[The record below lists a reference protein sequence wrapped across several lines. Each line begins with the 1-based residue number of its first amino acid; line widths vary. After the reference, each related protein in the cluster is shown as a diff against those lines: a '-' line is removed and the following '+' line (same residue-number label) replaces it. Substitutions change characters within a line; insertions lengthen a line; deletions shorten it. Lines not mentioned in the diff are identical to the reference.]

1 MRKQAY
7 FENASYAEDDF
18 ELYDDFETSY
28 SEDGFGEF
36 SEASY
41 AEDDMEDEEDDEHIT
56 LEFDLNEGGLGLDI
70 FDEDGE
76 ELDLKDG
83 KEPDLNDTFLT
94 STFGEEDF
102 EEDEAHKDMTL
113 AEALKGLNSDE
124 GGLEDLSDELED
136 LGEEVKELSDEFG
149 DLKVSDLIPGTE
161 ISSDALDGEEDE
173 KETDYINDG
182 DLSKFMQYISSQ
194 YPHNIPSHDGTTTV
208 GCERAISFLDRLN
221 SQISKAIRE
230 DTDNVLDLGALEDVR
245 ASIMRDVIT
254 LKEHL
259 SNLKK
264 KLKDSGKKTASQD
277 VPLWNSPSGEK
288 VDLFAIKKQATT
300 PNNMVIS
307 VTPFERAIVGIMINA
322 HVSAGHPMGEVY
334 EALKEKYDLTE
345 REELA
350 ILQLCLDSGYPIF
363 KDRGS
368 SSAEDDDGALRLDFV
383 KNYFA

>member
-41 AEDDMEDEEDDEHIT
+41 AEDDMEDDEEDDEHIT
-56 LEFDLNEGGLGLDI
+56 LEFDLDEGGLGLDI
-70 FDEDGE
+70 FDEDSE
-76 ELDLKDG
+76 EL
-83 KEPDLNDTFLT
+83 DLNDTFLT

-102 EEDEAHKDMTL
+102 EEDMTL
-113 AEALKGLNSDE
+113 AEALEDLNSDE
-124 GGLEDLSDELED
+124 GGLKDLSDELED
-136 LGEEVKELSDEFG
+136 LGEEVEELSEEFG

-230 DTDNVLDLGALEDVR
+230 DTNNVLDLGALEDVR